1 MHARSTILGREA
13 GAHPPDEFE
22 MPAEAVEIEAP
33 DLAPWRAGSGGVDY
47 VHTLD
52 SGRPGPHVMVSAL
65 VHGNELCGAIV
76 LDELLRAEVRPADGR
91 LTLAFMNVDAY
102 ERFDP
107 GHPVLSRYV
116 DEDFNRLWSSE
127 VLGGRRDSV
136 ELRRAR
142 ELRPTLDNVDYLL
155 DLHSMQYA
163 AAPLAL
169 CGTTRKGRDFA
180 RALGLSAHIVR
191 DAGHVAGPRMRDYA
205 AFADAG
211 SPRAALLVECGQHW
225 KRETV
230 ETARRV
236 AFRFLDHFGVRLPE
250 PPPPADGAAARLIE
264 VTQPVTVQ
272 EPPVPLHMAIP
283 GDGGHREGGDRD
295 RVRRGYRHRHPLRR
309 VRAHHAFAPREPRH
323 HRRSP
328 RPLRRVAE
336 TDRPVPVRGR
346 RARRAGRGAPRWR
359 AG

>member
-1 MHARSTILGREA
+1 MPVE
-13 GAHPPDEFE
+13 EFE

-33 DLAPWRAGSGGVDY
+33 DLSAWREGSVGVDY
-47 VHTLD
+47 VRTLD
-52 SGRPGPHVMVSAL
+52 SDRPGPHVMVSAV

-76 LDELLRAEVRPADGR
+76 LDELLRAGARPVRGR
-91 LTLAFMNVDAY
+91 LTLAFMNVEAY

-127 VLGGRRDSV
+127 VLESRRDSV

-142 ELRPTLDNVDYLL
+142 ALRPILDDVDYLL
-155 DLHSMQYA
+155 DLHSMQYS

-191 DAGHVAGPRMRDYA
+191 DAGHAAGPRMRDYA
-205 AFADAG
+205 AFGDGA

-225 KRETV
+225 KRATV
-230 ETARRV
+230 ATARRV
-236 AFRFLDHFGVRLPE
+236 TFRFLDHFGVELPE

-264 VTQPVTVQ
+264 VTLPITVRSHRFRFI
-272 EPPVPLHMAIP
+272 EPYQGMEVIEKAGTVIGYD
-283 GDGGHREGGDRD
+283 GDTAVATPYDDCVLVMPSHRATRGSTA
-295 RVRRGYRHRHPLRR
+295 VRL
-309 VRAHHAFAPREPRH
+309 
-323 HRRSP
+323 
-328 RPLRRVAE
+328 
-336 TDRPVPVRGR
+336 GR
-346 RARRAGRGAPRWR
+346 FVG
-359 AG
+359 